1 MGKTGQG
8 RPQKV
13 ARIVS
18 GAQTGVDRAALDFAR
33 SRAIDHG
40 GWVPRGRIAEDGPI
54 PAVYRVT
61 ETETGK
67 YRERTERNVLDSDG
81 TLIIFEDRI
90 SGGTAFTRL
99 FALERGKPCLM
110 VDVGRDKP
118 DVAEAVCSWIRR
130 HRIAVLNVAGPRES
144 QNPGIYAKSLA
155 LLERVFHGPKKE
167 QV

>member
-8 RPQKV
+8 RPQKI

-18 GAQTGVDRAALDFAR
+18 GGQTGVDRAALDFALR
-33 SRAIDHG
+33 WAIDHG

-81 TLIIFEDRI
+81 TLIIFEGRMR
-90 SGGTAFTRL
+90 GGTALTRL
-99 FALERGKPCLM
+99 FALERGKPCLT
-110 VDVGRDKP
+110 VDVGRDRP
-118 DVAEAVCSWIRR
+118 DGADAVCSWIRR
-130 HRIAVLNVAGPRES
+130 HHIAVLNVAGPRES
-144 QNPGIYAKSLA
+144 QTPGIYAKTFA
-155 LLERVFHGPKKE
+155 LLERVFHRPLQE
-167 QV
+167 EV